1 MQVAVASAR
10 AAVMVHVVL
19 RSHLVLDG
27 TLVRL
32 DAEKEMFASLA
43 VQFQHDLQRFLLLL
57 MAIDRPWRS
66 A

>member
-57 MAIDRPWRS
+57 MALDRPWRS